1 MKAHFIFFL
10 FCTYLFLPSLGQ
22 AQLIS
27 VSGFVKS
34 QPTGKAKGNASVFES
49 VSGVGTIT
57 NSEGYYRLLL
67 NPGQQKLEISSSGF
81 DSYSSTFK
89 LVNDTVI
96 SVELVPLNFSQEKS
110 DGTKIL
116 NFEQY
121 AASDTGKAIGRRTK

>member
-1 MKAHFIFFL
+1 MKAHLIFFL
-10 FCTYLFLPSLGQ
+10 FCINLILPFQGQ

-34 QPTGKAKGNASVFES
+34 QQTGKAKGNASVFES

-67 NPGQQKLEISSSGF
+67 NQGQQKLEISSSGF

-89 LVNDTVI
+89 LVNDTII
-96 SVELVPLNFSQEKS
+96 SVELAPHNLSQEKTE
-110 DGTKIL
+110 GTKVL
-116 NFEQY
+116 KFEPY
-121 AASDTGKAIGRRTK
+121 AASDTGKAIGNITK